1 MGSCSSSR
9 RADSNSVAEHRD
21 RVPCGDALPGLTSAA
36 VKSKRL
42 RREKPAMGHGAG
54 PHLLPLGLGPNVGPA
69 ASPAGARRP
78 RAPAAAPASPP
89 RPGLRRRAARCGPP
103 RGHREAA
110 GARPGLAP
118 PGWALP
124 PGPGRRP
131 PQGPAW
137 EGAAG
142 GGGGPAGLGRRQGA
156 PGRPWVTAAERLS
169 NSARKRATG
178 YLGLLW
184 QSRNTL

>member
-78 RAPAAAPASPP
+78 RAP
-89 RPGLRRRAARCGPP
+89 PGCPLRAAKGPP
-103 RGHREAA
+103 RGGGCSAGPRTPGLGPAA
-110 GARPGLAP
+110 WAGPAASTGPCLGRSCRRRGGAR
-118 PGWALP
+118 
-124 PGPGRRP
+124 RP
-131 PQGPAW
+131 RPT
-137 EGAAG
+137 AG
-142 GGGGPAGLGRRQGA
+142 
-156 PGRPWVTAAERLS
+156 
-169 NSARKRATG
+169 SARPS
-178 YLGLLW
+178 LGHCGGTALKFC
-184 QSRNTL
+184 